1 MSAVTLVIVAICLQL
16 ATINKLACLSFK
28 VTEQVRGSNF
38 FKIEIFSDHKLY
50 DLGYLLLKKQI
61 RNLISLQSYRKF
73 SFLRDGLRD
82 TPKVLSCQT
91 PLDLLEILARESSF
105 QQRVI
110 TTSDPLACLECLFHF
125 FEQEKN

>member
-1 MSAVTLVIVAICLQL
+1 MHALRALVQY
-16 ATINKLACLSFK
+16 
-28 VTEQVRGSNF
+28 VTEQVRESNF
-38 FKIEIFSDHKLY
+38 FKIEIFSEHKLY

-61 RNLISLQSYRKF
+61 RNLLSLRSYCKF

-91 PLDLLEILARESSF
+91 PLDLLEMLARESSF

-110 TTSDPLACLECLFHF
+110 TTSDPLACLECSTKF
-125 FEQEKN
+125 